1 MVEIF
6 YKGLRITSH
15 KRLLGKRGQ
24 YSTVVDHMPPN
35 HQLYSEWDADRFLRW
50 SEKIGIS
57 TKTVVEKIFES
68 YRVEEQAYKGCL
80 LLLKLADQYTPERLE
95 NACKIA
101 LLRIPNPR
109 FKNIRLILEAGQD
122 RKVAEA
128 KAETST
134 TAGRQYAI
142 VRGSTYYGG
151 GSNEK

>member
-1 MVEIF
+1 
-6 YKGLRITSH
+6 
-15 KRLLGKRGQ
+15 
-24 YSTVVDHMPPN
+24 
-35 HQLYSEWDADRFLRW
+35 
-50 SEKIGIS
+50 
-57 TKTVVEKIFES
+57 
-68 YRVEEQAYKGCL
+68 
-80 LLLKLADQYTPERLE
+80 
-95 NACKIA
+95 